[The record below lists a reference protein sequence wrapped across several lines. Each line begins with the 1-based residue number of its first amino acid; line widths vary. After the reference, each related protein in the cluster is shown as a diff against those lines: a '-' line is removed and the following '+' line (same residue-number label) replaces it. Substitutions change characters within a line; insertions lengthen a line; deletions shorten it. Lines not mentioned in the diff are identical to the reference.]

1 MSRDDDR
8 PPTFIE
14 SDTQNIGIKDSKARG
29 LGKNNFQT
37 DTEDANFRSP
47 DKKNKRYK
55 QSSIGET
62 NVDVLMNKSYAS
74 EADEAK
80 LIMKKFSHKKTNK
93 EHALTT
99 KNYQRTSNMAPNLV
113 NDLRI
118 RKKSKNK

>member
-1 MSRDDDR
+1 MRSNQGRHKQGWGSKKSPEPAMSRDDDR

-14 SDTQNIGIKDSKARG
+14 SDTQNIGVKERNKFSS
-29 LGKNNFQT
+29 KNNFQT

-93 EHALTT
+93 EQALTT
-99 KNYQRTSNMAPNLV
+99 KNY
-113 NDLRI
+113 
-118 RKKSKNK
+118 